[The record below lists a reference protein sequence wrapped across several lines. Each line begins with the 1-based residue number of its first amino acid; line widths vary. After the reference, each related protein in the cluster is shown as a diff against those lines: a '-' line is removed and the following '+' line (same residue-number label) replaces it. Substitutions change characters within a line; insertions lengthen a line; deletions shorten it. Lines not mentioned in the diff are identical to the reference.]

1 MDFAIAAP
9 DDDFPAVRADLHA
22 TALLPAAV
30 LQAAEWRFLVRMLY
44 TEAGSPPIPEY
55 PRHLVQEVLWGHAHA
70 GAGFFEALLTVLT
83 KPTATAR
90 NTAQRVLRKAMPDA
104 LAHRTRPEAP
114 APFEFDYAQ
123 TTARGSVVV
132 SEDGTLRVRS
142 GSIEDGLRPSYQLV
156 PGNRPAPQGQGQA
169 ASRSKHGFTPPNPG
183 TVGTVAEFVEALR
196 LLQRWSGLNLRELEE
211 QSKKLTPN
219 DAGGRAVWL
228 ARSTVSDML
237 NRTNKLP
244 KPETL
249 RAYTAACG
257 VTPAEQER
265 WLNVRNRLS
274 RGAELRRRRT
284 GGHESDPVD
293 GQGGGTAENP

>member
-9 DDDFPAVRADLHA
+9 GDDFPAMRPDLHA

-90 NTAQRVLRKAMPDA
+90 TTAQRVLRKAMPDA
-104 LAHRTRPEAP
+104 LAHRTRPEVP

-132 SEDGTLRVRS
+132 SDDGTLRVRS
-142 GSIEDGLRPSYQLV
+142 GSIEDELRPSYQLV
-156 PGNRPAPQGQGQA
+156 PRNRSAAQGQA

-211 QSKKLTPN
+211 QSKKLTLS

-257 VTPAEQER
+257 VTPAEQDR
-265 WLNVRNRLS
+265 WLNARNRLA
-274 RGAELRRRRT
+274 RGAELRRKRT
-284 GGHESDPVD
+284 GVHESDPNE
-293 GQGGGTAENP
+293 QGGAAAENP